1 MALPPLD
8 RAPKLLNH
16 GLKQQ
21 SLFSQRHLC
30 FREHLA
36 FFFFHI
42 MFNIIYEFVKFGIK
56 HFIVCV
62 EFPQLFN
69 EVFDSLMLLKAFRY
83 KLFALLV
90 SFLFEGRIED
100 GLFELRLCFQFDKD
114 ALRNLTLGL
123 LILHAFVVLEQLSD
137 LW

>member
-1 MALPPLD
+1 MALQPLD

-21 SLFSQRHLC
+21 ILFSQRHLC

-36 FFFFHI
+36 FFSHM
-42 MFNIIYEFVKFGIK
+42 MFNIFYEFVEFGIK
-56 HFIVCV
+56 RFIVCV

-69 EVFDSLMLLKAFRY
+69 EVVDSLLLLKAFRY

-100 GLFELRLCFQFDKD
+100 GLFELRMVSSSTKTRC
-114 ALRNLTLGL
+114 AIL
-123 LILHAFVVLEQLSD
+123 LLAF
-137 LW
+137 